1 MAIYKK
7 KRPERK
13 PSHPGEILKDLW
25 LDELSYSQSTFAE
38 LLVEASKGSV
48 KKSTMQTNLDEVISG
63 KRSMSAEFAVL
74 ISKVLK
80 TDPKMWMNLQ
90 VQLDIWEAE
99 EKVCLKKGVTNPIGR
114 GECKSIAAHEG
125 MAL

>member
-7 KRPERK
+7 KRPTRK

-25 LDELSYSQSTFAE
+25 LDELNYSQSTFAE
-38 LLVEASKGSV
+38 LLVEASKSAV
-48 KKSTMQTNLDEVISG
+48 KKSTMQTKLNEVISG
-63 KRSMSAEFAVL
+63 KRAMSAEFAVL

-99 EKVCLKKGVTNPIGR
+99 EKV
-114 GECKSIAAHEG
+114 A
-125 MAL
+125 